1 MNGQRSGEN
10 IAGAVIATV
19 GPLVGA
25 GLCTAWDVP
34 AAVPAILAGAAVAG
48 VAVRDHRTGTPWS
61 ERAFRL
67 ASGLAA
73 GAWTTW
79 SAVTGPWHLAN
90 LVAGAGAALFGAF
103 VAPAFVGEDAPIA
116 QAPVGPDAAATD
128 RATVW
133 KQRIERLARLKPI
146 TITKE
151 EDWPNGAGF
160 TLHIVFA
167 PESGETWKKID
178 DVKHSLAA
186 AALLDDGCA
195 IGVSQGRRQGTAIV
209 RIPTVYTFDRDLPL
223 PDDCSP
229 LSVWD
234 DFPIGNC
241 EDTDPAL
248 VNIRQAAGL
257 FAGRRGGG
265 KTNLLKVLI
274 GQVLRC
280 RDSLVWV
287 VDLNGGGSAVPF
299 MLPYVDGEVATPPID
314 WIAATPEEAVILAEV
329 AVAIAKDRKAR
340 YGALTA
346 RSGGDLLPV
355 TKDLPQITIVVDES
369 AEVENDPVARK
380 AMERLQEVLR
390 IGRAEAVNVLFSAL
404 RATQETVPVNT
415 RKQTTLKICGQ
426 VEDETEIEYVLPGSK
441 VRSDDLVHPGTVFMR
456 RSELG
461 KAVRQVKVY
470 RTLPDKIR
478 RIVLATE
485 SIRPSLDPAGQQ
497 VGGRAYAERMQR
509 LQPWLDR
516 LAGKTSTE
524 QHPAPS
530 SGTGSPLYA
539 LHQAIQSGAVQADE
553 QTRKTLAAGAAI
565 AEANDAP
572 STPADRDARR
582 SRAREQLRRF
592 AARTEVS
599 QMPKGQLDDVFGS
612 LVADLRPVEQDG
624 EGWRPELLLDVAR
637 EAGPKGIGPTEMQR
651 KLAERGITVS
661 MKTINKW
668 VPRYASEG
676 KLRKLDGGKYAV

>member
-1 MNGQRSGEN
+1 MDGQKSWENVASG
-10 IAGAVIATV
+10 VIATV

-25 GLCTAWDVP
+25 GLCSAADVP
-34 AAVPAILAGAAVAG
+34 AWAPATLAAAAVAG
-48 VAVRDHRTGTPWS
+48 VAVRDWRVGRPWS

-67 ASGLAA
+67 ATGLAA
-73 GAWTTW
+73 GVWTAWSSITD
-79 SAVTGPWHLAN
+79 PWHLPN
-90 LVAGAGAALFGAF
+90 LVAGAAAAVVGLA
-103 VAPAFVGEDAPIA
+103 VAPAFVGEDAPT
-116 QAPVGPDAAATD
+116 APTSGAEPTVATD

-133 KQRIERLARLKPI
+133 KNRIERLARLKPI

-186 AALLDDGCA
+186 AALLDDGCV
-195 IGVSQGRRQGTAIV
+195 IGVSQNGRQGTAKV

-223 PDDCSP
+223 PDDFSP

-299 MLPYVDGEVATPPID
+299 MLPYVDGEVATAPID
-314 WIAATPEEAVILAEV
+314 WIAATPDEAVVLAEV

-355 TKDLPQITIVVDES
+355 TRDLPQITIIVDES
-369 AEVENDPVARK
+369 AEVENSPIARQ
-380 AMERLQEVLR
+380 AMARLQEVLR

-426 VEDETEIEYVLPGSK
+426 VEDETEIEYVLPGSR

-456 RSELG
+456 RSDMG

-470 RTLPDKIR
+470 RTLPEKIR
-478 RIVLATE
+478 RLVLATE

-497 VGGRAYAERMQR
+497 VGGQAYADRMRR

-516 LAGKTSTE
+516 LAGVALAE
-524 QHPAPS
+524 QPPPVTAP
-530 SGTGSPLYA
+530 T
-539 LHQAIQSGAVQADE
+539 Q
-553 QTRKTLAAGAAI
+553 
-565 AEANDAP
+565 P
-572 STPADRDARR
+572 S
-582 SRAREQLRRF
+582 
-592 AARTEVS
+592 
-599 QMPKGQLDDVFGS
+599 
-612 LVADLRPVEQDG
+612 
-624 EGWRPELLLDVAR
+624 
-637 EAGPKGIGPTEMQR
+637 GPTR
-651 KLAERGITVS
+651 TV
-661 MKTINKW
+661 
-668 VPRYASEG
+668 ASSPV
-676 KLRKLDGGKYAV
+676 AVEVEA